1 MRTSE
6 EDEEFIWRE
15 IPPPLS
21 LKPPEEVERETC
33 ERRRGRDLL
42 LAIDHGHNSKHAF
55 DWTLAHFCRMADTLH
70 LVHAVSNVRNEAVCQ
85 ATQVLMENLAAEAF
99 NVVKVKIVARIGEG
113 DAGKV
118 ICREAERLRPAA
130 VIMGTR
136 GRGLFQSVLQ
146 GSVSEYCLH
155 HCKVAP
161 IIIVPGKESGERSI
175 I

>member
-70 LVHAVSNVRNEAVCQ
+70 LVHAVSSMFSSLFLCFFRGNGIGCCLDFVIWVDG
-85 ATQVLMENLAAEAF
+85 F
-99 NVVKVKIVARIGEG
+99 VVDLIRCEK
-113 DAGKV
+113 
-118 ICREAERLRPAA
+118 
-130 VIMGTR
+130 
-136 GRGLFQSVLQ
+136 
-146 GSVSEYCLH
+146 
-155 HCKVAP
+155 
-161 IIIVPGKESGERSI
+161 
-175 I
+175 